1 MSAVVVITDWGF
13 PTLDPERAVF
23 EGHGIELRAHQC
35 RTEEDVQNVVADA
48 DVVMAQWAPVREHAM
63 RAMTR
68 CRGIVRYGIGL
79 DNIDLEAASAR
90 GIPVRNV
97 PDYCLDEVAD
107 HTLALMLALQRQLPG
122 VERRLRAGTWKITPP
137 LALPPLRQS
146 VLGLVGFGR
155 IARLVARRA
164 RAFGMTVTAFDPM
177 VKDEEFRAEGV
188 RRVEREELFS
198 GSDILSL
205 HCPLTPETRGIVN
218 ARTLAQMKPHAL
230 LVNTSRGGLVETG
243 ALVEALRSG
252 TIAGAGLDVFDPE
265 PLPAD
270 HPLRLV
276 ESALLTSHTA
286 WYSNAS
292 VSELQRKAAQ
302 AALSLLKA

>member
-1 MSAVVVITDWGF
+1 
-13 PTLDPERAVF
+13 
-23 EGHGIELRAHQC
+23 
-35 RTEEDVQNVVADA
+35 
-48 DVVMAQWAPVREHAM
+48 
-63 RAMTR
+63 
-68 CRGIVRYGIGL
+68 
-79 DNIDLEAASAR
+79 
-90 GIPVRNV
+90 
-97 PDYCLDEVAD
+97 
-107 HTLALMLALQRQLPG
+107 
-122 VERRLRAGTWKITPP
+122 
-137 LALPPLRQS
+137 
-146 VLGLVGFGR
+146 
-155 IARLVARRA
+155 
-164 RAFGMTVTAFDPM
+164 M

-286 WYSNAS
+286 AKGCPGGAFPAEGLRERLVEDDAFAYPVALIKHRFISRT
-292 VSELQRKAAQ
+292 VSPWPETTPSRR
-302 AALSLLKA
+302 SGGR